1 MSQRSRIEQK
11 SRGVEHAWEALY
23 MSGVKNIDREQ
34 LK

>member
-11 SRGVEHAWEALY
+11 SRGVEHAWEA

-34 LK
+34 LV